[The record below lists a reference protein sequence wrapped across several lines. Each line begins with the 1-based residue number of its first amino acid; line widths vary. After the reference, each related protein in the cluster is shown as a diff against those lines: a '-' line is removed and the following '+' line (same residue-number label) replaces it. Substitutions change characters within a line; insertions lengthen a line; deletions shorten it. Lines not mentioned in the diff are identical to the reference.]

1 MKKSNHKTKKVPLL
15 LQILAFT
22 CFHSSEVMYD
32 AWGINDNRTVFDK
45 NNKIMSSSLIPIIHS
60 GFICTTVS
68 VYYDMNQTA
77 STLKLTLSFF
87 LVFLR
92 QVPEGAVGS
101 RSWCM

>member
-1 MKKSNHKTKKVPLL
+1 
-15 LQILAFT
+15 
-22 CFHSSEVMYD
+22 MYD
-32 AWGINDNRTVFDK
+32 AWGIDDNRTVFDK

-60 GFICTTVS
+60 GFIRTTVS
-68 VYYDMNQTA
+68 VNYDMNQTA

-87 LVFLR
+87 LR